1 MTTIEKLPLVIP
13 ADWVAGPRQGRW
25 TYDEYT
31 ALPDDGPRYEIVN
44 GVLYMAPSPSW
55 SHQGVVGEI
64 FAYLRTHV
72 KLAGLGQ
79 VFMAPLDVE
88 LAPNTVVQPD
98 VIVLLNAS
106 LAKLKE
112 KHIIGAPDLVVE
124 VASPSTSTYDR
135 HNKQL
140 AYARAAVPE
149 YWIVDPVAHTVEV
162 WAWEAG
168 MYHALGIFQGKMTL
182 QSQVVPDLSGHVEQ
196 LFI

>member
-1 MTTIEKLPLVIP
+1 MTTTEKSPLVLP
-13 ADWVAGPRQGRW
+13 ADWVPGPRQGRW

-31 ALPDDGPRYEIVN
+31 ALPDDGPRYEMVN

-55 SHQGVVGEI
+55 SHQGVVGEL

-72 KLAGLGQ
+72 KLTDLGQ

-112 KHIIGAPDLVVE
+112 KHIIGPLILLLRSLHRVQVRMIGITSNLLTLV
-124 VASPSTSTYDR
+124 PLYR
-135 HNKQL
+135 N
-140 AYARAAVPE
+140 
-149 YWIVDPVAHTVEV
+149 I
-162 WAWEAG
+162 G
-168 MYHALGIFQGKMTL
+168 
-182 QSQVVPDLSGHVEQ
+182 
-196 LFI
+196 